1 MYVPVPGSGEGDP
14 DSDTLLLCWC
24 LGMESSVFVVTLR
37 VQSQKMGTE
46 TLQES
51 SEIKSKESSA
61 KASLGWKKKHLLGE
75 KWANLLSSF

>member
-1 MYVPVPGSGEGDP
+1 
-14 DSDTLLLCWC
+14 
-24 LGMESSVFVVTLR
+24 MESSVFVVTLR

-61 KASLGWKKKHLLGE
+61 KASLGWKKKHCCWGRNE
-75 KWANLLSSF
+75 QTF

>member
-51 SEIKSKESSA
+51 SEIKSRVQQKQVWVG
-61 KASLGWKKKHLLGE
+61 KKNFFKTLFLGKNE
-75 KWANLLSSF
+75 QTF